1 MDGTEKRPMTES
13 QLDRDLE
20 TALGIEPSPE
30 FLARVRTRVAAE
42 PEPSRWRLSFE
53 PMWGVAL
60 VGIILAMIVPHVMRS
75 GIEQQEPTGHFSGVA
90 TVAPTTEQNAATAVV
105 PQIVAHSQ
113 TGRPIRTPAPVESIR
128 TVPLQLSPVLISEDE
143 RSAFEFFVAAVN
155 QGRVPEKAVE
165 RAPSAPGEVPALAI
179 EPLAIAPLPS
189 LARVTEEGE
198 GRWE

>member
-1 MDGTEKRPMTES
+1 MDGTEKRPMTEL

-42 PEPSRWRLSFE
+42 PGPSRWRLSFE

-60 VGIILAMIVPHVMRS
+60 VGIVLAVIVPQVMRPDVKPL
-75 GIEQQEPTGHFSGVA
+75 EWVNQVA
-90 TVAPTTEQNAATAVV
+90 RIPGPVPLVEGNIAGEVAPSLATTSPIRRVVRNQNA
-105 PQIVAHSQ
+105 
-113 TGRPIRTPAPVESIR
+113 VESVG
-128 TVPLQLSPVLISEDE
+128 TVPLQLSPVLVSEDE
-143 RSAFEFFVAAVN
+143 RSAFEVFVAAVSD
-155 QGRVPEKAVE
+155 GRVPGKALE
-165 RAPSAPGEVPALAI
+165 SAPSAPGAVPALAI
-179 EPLAIAPLPS
+179 EPLAIAPLPP